1 MGANTPPVATNVEVM
16 PLREGFIKA
25 VIAEFHAER
34 TGDYA
39 GGELIERMDQ
49 RLKAAGIHTQY
60 LASLSMRIGFLTGR
74 MDNIDGG
81 VIQEIMDQ
89 ILNDREIL
97 AFLENTE
104 IVRALATP
112 EGMSQI
118 ITALAGILE
127 SRTFVAAEPQNGD
140 IDAGQRIAH
149 DEVMQAA
156 KLGDKIV

>member
-49 RLKAAGIHTQY
+49 RLKAAGIHTPY
-60 LASLSMRIGFLTGR
+60 LASLSMRIGFLTGH
-74 MDNIDGG
+74 MDNIDGD
-81 VIQEIMDQ
+81 VMQEIMDQ
-89 ILNDREIL
+89 ILNDKEIL
-97 AFLENTE
+97 AFLENPE
-104 IVRALATP
+104 IVRALATS

-127 SRTFVAAEPQNGD
+127 SSTSVAEVPEDKD
-140 IDAGQRIAH
+140 IDAGQRITH
-149 DEVMQAA
+149 DEVEQAA
-156 KLGDKIV
+156 RLEDKIV